1 MNIDL
6 DVCENIF
13 TDAWSGFSG
22 SQWKE
27 EINVRDFIQN
37 NYTPYE
43 GDESFLSTATEATT
57 KLWEKVMEGVR
68 LENATHAP
76 VDFDDNIATTITA
89 HAPGYI
95 HQDLEKL
102 LDYKLKNH

>member
-1 MNIDL
+1 MELDNEYRL
-6 DVCENIF
+6 DVTENIF
-13 TDAWSGFSG
+13 TEAWNGFAGTEWKG
-22 SQWKE
+22 S
-27 EINVRDFIQN
+27 INVRDFIQN

-68 LENATHAP
+68 IENSTHAP
-76 VDFDDNIATTITA
+76 VDFDNDIATTITA

-95 HQDLEKL
+95 HQI
-102 LDYKLKNH
+102 